1 MPKHNIKED
10 SLPLIQFKSVFKE
23 IPTPI
28 YIWKKVGN
36 DFILADFNNAALLA
50 TKGKITE
57 LIGVK
62 ARDFHKNDPANLSA
76 LFTCLEKQVPIKIEL
91 DYTFK
96 TTGEKR
102 TIHAKL
108 NYIHPD
114 LIVVSTIDIT
124 EQKKAKAKL
133 RESEAKYRSIVESSH
148 SGILIVDNNY
158 KIKFVNNKLSEIL
171 GYSREELIN
180 LDFRELLPPKS
191 LELVVDNYIKRQRGE
206 VVPTRYEFNV
216 RRKNGELRR
225 IEIISTV
232 ITEGNDGINTI
243 AQLLDITKQKRMEE
257 NLLETEKKF
266 QKIIEAIPDL
276 FFLIKEDGT
285 IVDYQVKEAVNL
297 FLPKELLNKKLVDYI
312 PSKKKEE
319 VLNTIKK
326 TINNKQQNLIE
337 YSIQDGQEKRFY
349 EIRFLYF
356 SRNAVITFIRD
367 ITKRKKIE
375 LLIKEEMNKLK
386 ELDQIRKDLIST
398 ISHEFKTPIMAIS
411 GSCEIFK
418 EFYSEELNIE
428 ILEML
433 DIIRRNKDRLEYLIN
448 NLIDVSRVEY
458 KKLQIKKEP
467 SDLCKIINEIVHEMQ
482 YYAKSRGVQL
492 ETKIPN
498 CFTCN
503 IDSIRMEQV
512 FTNLI
517 SNAIKNTPPGGKV
530 KIRLYDFHNKV
541 IFSVKDNGIGFTKE
555 ELENL
560 FIRFG
565 KFERVGEEFD
575 FLDIKGSGLGLFIT
589 KQIVELHGGTIK
601 AISKGRFK
609 GAKFAITLPIN

>member
-36 DFILADFNNAALLA
+36 DLILADFNNAALLA

-76 LFTCLEKQVPIKIEL
+76 LFTCLEKQVPIEIKL

-108 NYIHPD
+108 NFIHPD

-124 EQKKAKAKL
+124 EQRKAEVKL
-133 RESEAKYRSIVESSH
+133 RESEVKYRSIVESSH

-206 VVPTRYEFNV
+206 VVPTRYEVNV

-232 ITEGNDGINTI
+232 ITEGNEGINTI

-257 NLLETEKKF
+257 NLIKSEKKF

-297 FLPKELLNKKLVDYI
+297 FLPKEILNKKLVDYM

-319 VLNTIKK
+319 ILNTIKK
-326 TINNKQQNLIE
+326 TINTKQQNLIE
-337 YSIQDGQEKRFY
+337 FSIQDEQEKRFY

-356 SRNAVITFIRD
+356 SRNTVITFIRD
-367 ITKRKKIE
+367 ITKSKEIE

-386 ELDQIRKDLIST
+386 ELDQIRKNLIST
-398 ISHEFKTPIMAIS
+398 ISHEFKTPLMAIS

-467 SDLCKIINEIVHEMQ
+467 SDLCKIINDIVHEMQ

-498 CFTCN
+498 SFTCN
-503 IDSIRMEQV
+503 IDSIRIEQV

-530 KIRLYDFHNKV
+530 KIRLDDFHNKV
-541 IFSVKDNGIGFTKE
+541 IFSVEDNGIGFTKE
-555 ELENL
+555 ELDNL

>member
-10 SLPLIQFKSVFKE
+10 SLPLIQFKSVFKK

-50 TKGKITE
+50 TKGKITKF
-57 LIGVK
+57 IGVK

-102 TIHAKL
+102 TLYAKL

-206 VVPTRYEFNV
+206 VVPTRYEVNV

-232 ITEGNDGINTI
+232 ITEGNEGINTI

-257 NLLETEKKF
+257 NLIKSEKKF

-285 IVDYQVKEAVNL
+285 IIDYQVKEVDNL
-297 FLPKELLNKKLVDYI
+297 FFPKKLLNKKLVDYI
-312 PSKKKEE
+312 PSEKKEE

-356 SRNAVITFIRD
+356 SRNTVITFIRD

-386 ELDQIRKDLIST
+386 GLDQIRKDLIST